1 MNVSLGTLEV
11 SDEERLLIKKA
22 INRRGRGMATREEVR
37 DWAFNLILED
47 LEERKYIKALP
58 KRRPRR

>member
-1 MNVSLGTLEV
+1 MNVNLGTLEV
-11 SDEERLLIKKA
+11 TDEDRRIIKKA
-22 INRRGRGMATREEVR
+22 IKRQGRGMASREEVR

>member
-11 SDEERLLIKKA
+11 TDEDRRLIKKA
-22 INRRGRGMATREEVR
+22 IKRQGRGMATRKEVR